1 MALLNGMYITVET
14 EDPGYDIDVT
24 DEPVEDNIDL
34 TDHVQVKPRT
44 IALKGRIVGDDADEK
59 RQAILYAME
68 NAGIVTYEGRN
79 YFVGLIT
86 GFSTTHDYTVANGF
100 PFTLSLKEIR
110 IAEASYIETLPDVI
124 RTQAAP
130 VISSGRKE
138 TKSSGSKKEKEE
150 VKKVKF
156 KADSPYA
163 E

>member
-1 MALLNGMYITVET
+1 MATLNGMYITVET
-14 EDPGYDIDVT
+14 EDPGYNIDVT

-44 IALKGRIVGDDADEK
+44 ISLKGRIVGEDADEK

-79 YFVGLIT
+79 HFVGLIA
-86 GFSTTHDYTVANGF
+86 GFSTSHDHTVADGF
-100 PFTLSLKEIR
+100 TFSLSLKEIR
-110 IAEASYIETLPDVI
+110 IAEASYIETLPEVI

-138 TKSSGSKKEKEE
+138 TKGGKKKEKEE
-150 VKKVKF
+150 VQKVKF